1 MNSELK
7 RLPKGLQTFPEL
19 RTEGYLYVDK
29 TDLIYQMAYENKYVF
44 LSRPRR
50 FGKSLLMS
58 TLQAYFEGRRE
69 LFEGLKIMA
78 LEQEW
83 KTYPVFHL
91 DLNQSKY
98 ETPES
103 LVAELNGF
111 VTSLEEKY
119 GRQPWETELAMRFSG
134 VVQRAAEQEGHRVV
148 ILIDEYDKPMLNAIG
163 NEPLQEAFR
172 RELKAFYSVL
182 KSQDRYIKF
191 AFLTGVT
198 KFGKISVFS
207 DLNHLFDISMSEQ
220 YSTLC
225 GFTEQEI
232 HDNFGDRVALL
243 AAKNG
248 ITEEEAYRRLR
259 ESYDGYR
266 FNRFMTDGV
275 YNPFSL
281 LCTFQNLTF
290 GEYWFETG
298 TPTYLVTLLQQYNY
312 KLDELTEEEVTA
324 DVLNSVDPTSRNPIP
339 VIYQSGYLTICGYDD
354 EFELY
359 RLGFPNKEVEHGFTR
374 FLIPYYT
381 PMSENNGPR
390 TIGQMVR
397 DIRSGNAESFMQRL
411 LAIFADTDYRI
422 VGKRELYFHNALAV
436 IFKMLSF
443 NVETERPANSG
454 RMDMVVKTDAYI
466 YVFEFKVDKSADAAL
481 AQIKEK
487 GYHLPFVT
495 DPRPVVLIGVN
506 FSSETRGIEEWKVE
520 ATEDAPVSDSEER
533 RTDNNE
539 TKK

>member
-29 TDLIYQMAYENKYVF
+29 TDLIYQMTYENKYVF

-103 LVAELNGF
+103 LVTELNGF

-259 ESYDGYR
+259 ESYYGYR

-339 VIYQSGYLTICGYDD
+339 VIYQSGQRNKQITLLTYKT
-354 EFELY
+354 L
-359 RLGFPNKEVEHGFTR
+359 RL
-374 FLIPYYT
+374 
-381 PMSENNGPR
+381 
-390 TIGQMVR
+390 
-397 DIRSGNAESFMQRL
+397 
-411 LAIFADTDYRI
+411 
-422 VGKRELYFHNALAV
+422 
-436 IFKMLSF
+436 
-443 NVETERPANSG
+443 
-454 RMDMVVKTDAYI
+454 
-466 YVFEFKVDKSADAAL
+466 
-481 AQIKEK
+481 
-487 GYHLPFVT
+487 
-495 DPRPVVLIGVN
+495 
-506 FSSETRGIEEWKVE
+506 
-520 ATEDAPVSDSEER
+520 
-533 RTDNNE
+533 
-539 TKK
+539 